1 MRSVTAGYNGGAGVG
16 GGGLEV
22 FRIRTATLSDAA
34 NPPDSTRE
42 GLSTMT
48 VPTLN
53 PGVCTAVIAR
63 ISYASLS
70 VITRLTVLTL

>member
-1 MRSVTAGYNGGAGVG
+1 MRSVTAGYNGGVGVG

-42 GLSTMT
+42 GLSTMS
-48 VPTLN
+48 VPIHTQESVGCHLGRYRM
-53 PGVCTAVIAR
+53 PH
-63 ISYASLS
+63 YPLS
-70 VITRLTVLTL
+70 RD

>member
-1 MRSVTAGYNGGAGVG
+1 MRSGTAGYNGGVGVG
-16 GGGLEV
+16 GRGLEV

-48 VPTLN
+48 VPTPH
-53 PGVCTAVIAR
+53 PGLR
-63 ISYASLS
+63 G
-70 VITRLTVLTL
+70 